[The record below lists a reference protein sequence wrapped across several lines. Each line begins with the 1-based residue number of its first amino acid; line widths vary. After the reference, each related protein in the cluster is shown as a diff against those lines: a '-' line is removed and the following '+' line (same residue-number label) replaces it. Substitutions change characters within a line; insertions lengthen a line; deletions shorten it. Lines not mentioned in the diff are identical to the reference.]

1 MLIDVTRP
9 AVHTTVTA
17 TAVLGA
23 SLLGLAP
30 APFLVGVLSDIATL
44 KVALTIAPLISV
56 AAAFIFVLAARDYE
70 SDLAKRALSHE

>member
-44 KVALTIAPLISV
+44 KVALTIAPLILV
-56 AAAFIFVLAARDYE
+56 AAAFIFVLPARDYE